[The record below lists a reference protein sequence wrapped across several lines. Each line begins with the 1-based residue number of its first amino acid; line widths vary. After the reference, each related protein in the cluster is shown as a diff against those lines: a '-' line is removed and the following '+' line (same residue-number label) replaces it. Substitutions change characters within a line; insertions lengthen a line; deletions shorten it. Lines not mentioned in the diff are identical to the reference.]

1 MKKDFLDS
9 INVKSPCDKVWDE
22 MTGSN
27 QVRFCSYCETNVH
40 NISVMN
46 RAEAEKLI
54 TKSNGKLCIRIEKN
68 TSEKITIAPPKFT
81 QIKRRATI
89 AAGILATSLTLSAL
103 TYGQGEP
110 LTPKENPSQTQNDK
124 SQRKGQKQTLPT
136 VSGVLKDSAEAALV
150 SGAKVTL
157 QNKETQQIYST
168 QTNVEGF
175 YELKNVEP
183 AIYEITFEAVG
194 FQKMILDDVEIRL
207 NVNLNNNLLLTNTAI
222 VGLYSTEPTLE
233 VVKEQPMMT
242 IQQRPLLD
250 LPPNPNRIFLGLIA
264 SPQDQKTNKK
274 KKKN

>member
-22 MTGSN
+22 MTGN
-27 QVRFCSYCETNVH
+27 DQVRFCSHCETNVH
-40 NISVMN
+40 NLSAIS

-68 TSEKITIAPPKFT
+68 TSEKIATAPPKFI
-81 QIKRRATI
+81 QIRRQATI
-89 AAGILATSLTLSAL
+89 AAGILATSLTLSTIA
-103 TYGQGEP
+103 YSQGKP
-110 LTPKENPSQTQNDK
+110 TIPKDNSNQTQKDNSAK
-124 SQRKGQKQTLPT
+124 SKQNLPT
-136 VSGVLKDSAEAALV
+136 ISGILKNSAEGALI

-175 YELKNVEP
+175 YEFKNVEP
-183 AIYEITFEAVG
+183 AIYEITFEAIG
-194 FQKMILDDVEIRL
+194 FQKMFLDNVEIRL
-207 NVNLNNNLLLTNTAI
+207 NENLSKNLSLTYTAF
-222 VGLYSTEPTLE
+222 VGLYSAEPTLE
-233 VVKEQPMMT
+233 IIEQQPTMT

-250 LPPNPNRIFLGLIA
+250 LPLNPNRIFLGLIA
-264 SPQDQKTNKK
+264 SPQDQKTDKK